1 MEPKKSWSQSG
12 QDLWA
17 LENSGG
23 NFTFLDVGCMEPFS
37 GNNSY
42 ILELAGWKGL
52 AIDFENLF
60 ISTWNEHRSC
70 PALCSNALAV
80 DWRAVLTSN
89 GLPLEIGY
97 LSLDLYGEELDVL
110 RNLTAAGVS
119 FRCATVEHDSMG
131 IKLANRDAIREF
143 MLAQG
148 YTLAVADV
156 LSPPCVLE
164 GKPVPGMPFEDWWT
178 K

>member
-1 MEPKKSWSQSG
+1 MEARKSWSQVG

-23 NFTFLDVGCMEPFS
+23 NLTFLDVGCMEPFS
-37 GNNSY
+37 CNNTY

-52 AIDFENLF
+52 AIDMENLF
-60 ISTWNEHRSC
+60 ISSWGRHRKC
-70 PALCSNALAV
+70 PAVCANALEV
-80 DWRAVLTSN
+80 DWAAVLPAN

-97 LSLDLYGEELDVL
+97 LSLDLYGEELQVL
-110 RNLTAAGVS
+110 QKMVAAGLS
-119 FRCATVEHDSMG
+119 FRCATVEHDG
-131 IKLANRDAIREF
+131 RPELRKDIREF
-143 MLAQG
+143 LLAQG

-156 LSPPCVLE
+156 LSPPAVID
-164 GKPVPGMPFEDWWT
+164 GKDVAGQPFEDWWT